1 MILGSQ
7 LKNAILSGS
16 NNISKYKKQIN
27 ELNIFPVPDGDT
39 GTNMSMTITAAAEAM
54 EALEDAAPAGEVAKR
69 AASAMLRG
77 ARGNSG
83 VILSLLFRGISK
95 GLEGKE
101 EIDAQDL
108 VAALERGVDEAY
120 KAVMKPTEGTIL
132 TVARVASERA
142 REALELGSD
151 PIQVWDAACMGAADA
166 LEETPELLPVLKKA
180 GVVDAG
186 GQGLCLIFEGML
198 SVFRSGIVL
207 DGGLSPEEKAEETAQ
222 FFRNVAAE
230 FDSEINFTYCTEF
243 VVGRDPEVQKDPLEL
258 RLFLETIGDC
268 VVVVDDEEIIKV
280 HVHTENPG
288 DALQAGLEYGQLL
301 TVKIENMKEQHRKAA
316 EENQAQKAA
325 AEPQPEKERLEPQ
338 EPTEEMGFIS
348 VAAGDGLK
356 ELFLDLGCANVV
368 SGGQTMNPSTEDLL
382 EAVLATPAK
391 KVFILPN
398 NKNILMAAEQTVP
411 LVTDR
416 EVVVIPTRTIPQGL
430 SAMLAF
436 DPDLDAEENQEAM
449 LEAAGNVDTG
459 LVTFAARDSEF
470 GGHTIRHGD
479 ILGLKNG
486 KLEYIE
492 KDPVAA
498 CVKVTRSLSSKRTSF
513 ITLIYGEGI
522 TQEQAEEAKRRL
534 EDKLHSDVLLYCQ
547 RRVTPRLRH
556 PWTTQAQS
564 TRNLS
569 LRKGFF
575 LSVGVFPRKERW
587 PCPPCLNWIF
597 KTARAWG
604 PSGPSSSAS
613 WASPRWGICSGFT
626 PAPTR
631 TGASTASSG
640 TPPSTRWRW

>member
-1 MILGSQ
+1 MVKDVLPVILGSQ

-39 GTNMSMTITAAAEAM
+39 GTNMSMTIGAAAEEM
-54 EALEDAAPAGEVAKR
+54 KGLDDSSTAAQVAKK
-69 AASAMLRG
+69 AASSMLRG

-95 GLEGKE
+95 GLEGRE
-101 EIDAQDL
+101 EISAEDL
-108 VAALERGVDEAY
+108 VAALELGVEEAY

-132 TVARVASERA
+132 TVARVAAERG
-142 REALELGSD
+142 REALEMGSD
-151 PIQVWDAACMGAADA
+151 PVQVWDAVCMGAADA
-166 LEETPELLPVLKKA
+166 LEDTPNLLPVLKKA

-207 DGGLSPEEKAEETAQ
+207 ECGLSEEEKAQETAE

-243 VVGRDPEVQKDPLEL
+243 IVGRDPEIQKDPLEL

-268 VVVVDDEEIIKV
+268 VVVVDDDEIIKT

-288 DALQAGLEYGQLL
+288 DALQAALQYGQLL
-301 TVKIENMKEQHRKAA
+301 TVKIENIKEQHRKAA
-316 EENQAQKAA
+316 EANEAQKAA
-325 AEPQPEKERLEPQ
+325 AAEKPQPEKAHLEPQ

-356 ELFLDLGCANVV
+356 SLFMDLGCANVV

-398 NKNILMAAEQTVP
+398 NKNIIMAAEQTIP
-411 LVTDR
+411 LCTDR
-416 EVVVIPTRTIPQGL
+416 EVIVIPTRTIPQGL

-436 DPDLDAEENQEAM
+436 DPDSDAQTNQEAM

-459 LVTFAARDSEF
+459 LVTFAARDSEY

-498 CVKVTRSLSSKRTSF
+498 CVRVTRSFATKHTSF

-522 TQEQAEEAKRRL
+522 TQEQAEEAKRTL
-534 EDKLHSDVLLYCQ
+534 ENKLHSDVEITLVDGGQPVYYFI
-547 RRVTPRLRH
+547 V
-556 PWTTQAQS
+556 
-564 TRNLS
+564 
-569 LRKGFF
+569 
-575 LSVGVFPRKERW
+575 SVE
-587 PCPPCLNWIF
+587 
-597 KTARAWG
+597 
-604 PSGPSSSAS
+604 
-613 WASPRWGICSGFT
+613 
-626 PAPTR
+626 
-631 TGASTASSG
+631 
-640 TPPSTRWRW
+640 

>member
-1 MILGSQ
+1 MTSIVVKDVLPVILGSQ
-7 LKNAILSGS
+7 LKNAIISGS
-16 NNISKYKKQIN
+16 NNISKFKKQVN

-39 GTNMSMTITAAAEAM
+39 GTNMSMTIGAAAEEM
-54 EALEDAAPAGEVAKR
+54 KKLEDSATASQVAKK
-69 AASAMLRG
+69 AASSMLRG

-95 GLEGKE
+95 GLEGRE
-101 EIDAQDL
+101 EISAEDL
-108 VAALERGVDEAY
+108 VAALELGVEEAY

-132 TVARVASERA
+132 TVARVAAERG

-151 PIQVWDAACMGAADA
+151 PVQVWDAACMGAADA

-207 DGGLSPEEKAEETAQ
+207 ECGLSEEEKAQDTEE

-243 VVGRDPEVQKDPLEL
+243 IVGRNPEVQKDPLEL

-268 VVVVDDEEIIKV
+268 VVVVDDDEIIKT

-288 DALQAGLEYGQLL
+288 DALQAALQYGQLL

-316 EENQAQKAA
+316 EENETAKTAAQEKAK
-325 AEPQPEKERLEPQ
+325 AERKPLERQ
-338 EPTEEMGFIS
+338 EPTEEVGFIS
-348 VAAGDGLK
+348 VAAGEGLQS
-356 ELFLDLGCANVV
+356 LFLDLGCANVV

-391 KVFILPN
+391 KVFVLPN

-411 LVTDR
+411 LATDR
-416 EVVVIPTRTIPQGL
+416 EVIVIPTRTIPQGL

-436 DPDLDAEENQEAM
+436 DPDADADSNKEAM
-449 LEAAGNVDTG
+449 LEAASNVDTG
-459 LVTFAARDSEF
+459 LVTFAARDSEYD
-470 GGHTIRHGD
+470 GHTIRHGD

-498 CVKVTRSLSSKRTSF
+498 CVRVTRSFASKHTSF

-522 TQEQAEEAKRRL
+522 TQEQAEKAKRTL
-534 EDKLHSDVLLYCQ
+534 ENKLHSDVEITLVNGGQPVYY
-547 RRVTPRLRH
+547 
-556 PWTTQAQS
+556 
-564 TRNLS
+564 
-569 LRKGFF
+569 FII
-575 LSVGVFPRKERW
+575 SVE
-587 PCPPCLNWIF
+587 
-597 KTARAWG
+597 
-604 PSGPSSSAS
+604 
-613 WASPRWGICSGFT
+613 
-626 PAPTR
+626 
-631 TGASTASSG
+631 
-640 TPPSTRWRW
+640 

>member
-1 MILGSQ
+1 MVKDVLPVILGSQ

-39 GTNMSMTITAAAEAM
+39 GTNMSMTIGAAAEEM
-54 EALEDAAPAGEVAKR
+54 KGLDDSSTAAQVAKK
-69 AASAMLRG
+69 AASSMLRG

-95 GLEGKE
+95 GLEGRE
-101 EIDAQDL
+101 EISAEDL
-108 VAALERGVDEAY
+108 VAALELGVEEAY

-132 TVARVASERA
+132 TVARVAAERG
-142 REALELGSD
+142 REALEMGSD
-151 PIQVWDAACMGAADA
+151 PVQVWDAVCMGAADA
-166 LEETPELLPVLKKA
+166 LEDTPNLLPVLKKA

-207 DGGLSPEEKAEETAQ
+207 ECGLSEEEKAQETAE

-230 FDSEINFTYCTEF
+230 LDSVINFTYCTEF
-243 VVGRDPEVQKDPLEL
+243 IVGRDPEIQKDPLEL

-268 VVVVDDEEIIKV
+268 VVVVDDDEIIKT

-288 DALQAGLEYGQLL
+288 DALQAALQYGQLL

-316 EENQAQKAA
+316 EANEAQKAA
-325 AEPQPEKERLEPQ
+325 AAEKPQPEKAHLEPQ

-356 ELFLDLGCANVV
+356 SLFMDLGCANVV

-398 NKNILMAAEQTVP
+398 NKNIIMAAEQTIP
-411 LVTDR
+411 LCTDR
-416 EVVVIPTRTIPQGL
+416 EVIVIPTRTIPQGL

-436 DPDLDAEENQEAM
+436 DPDSDAQTNQEAM

-459 LVTFAARDSEF
+459 LVTFAARDSEY

-498 CVKVTRSLSSKRTSF
+498 CVRVTRSFATKHTSF

-522 TQEQAEEAKRRL
+522 TQEQAEEAKRTL
-534 EDKLHSDVLLYCQ
+534 ENKLHSDVEITLVDGGQPVYY
-547 RRVTPRLRH
+547 
-556 PWTTQAQS
+556 
-564 TRNLS
+564 
-569 LRKGFF
+569 FII
-575 LSVGVFPRKERW
+575 SVE
-587 PCPPCLNWIF
+587 
-597 KTARAWG
+597 
-604 PSGPSSSAS
+604 
-613 WASPRWGICSGFT
+613 
-626 PAPTR
+626 
-631 TGASTASSG
+631 
-640 TPPSTRWRW
+640 

>member
-1 MILGSQ
+1 MVKDVLPVILGSQ

-16 NNISKYKKQIN
+16 NNISKYKKQVN

-39 GTNMSMTITAAAEAM
+39 GTNMSMTIGAAAEEM
-54 EALEDAAPAGEVAKR
+54 KGLDDSSTAAQVAKK
-69 AASAMLRG
+69 AASSMLRG

-95 GLEGKE
+95 GLEGRE
-101 EIDAQDL
+101 EISAEDL
-108 VAALERGVDEAY
+108 VAALELGVEEAY

-132 TVARVASERA
+132 TVARVAAERG
-142 REALELGSD
+142 REALEMGSD
-151 PIQVWDAACMGAADA
+151 PVQVWDAVCMGAADA
-166 LEETPELLPVLKKA
+166 LEDTPNLLPVLKKA

-207 DGGLSPEEKAEETAQ
+207 ECGLSEEEKAQETAE

-243 VVGRDPEVQKDPLEL
+243 IVGRDPEIQKDPLEL

-268 VVVVDDEEIIKV
+268 VVVVDDEEIIKT

-288 DALQAGLEYGQLL
+288 DALQAALQYGQLL

-316 EENQAQKAA
+316 EANEARKAA
-325 AEPQPEKERLEPQ
+325 AAEKPQPEKARLEPQ

-356 ELFLDLGCANVV
+356 GLFMDLGCANVV
-368 SGGQTMNPSTEDLL
+368 RGGQTMNPSTEDLL

-398 NKNILMAAEQTVP
+398 NKNIIMAAEQTIP
-411 LVTDR
+411 LCTDR
-416 EVVVIPTRTIPQGL
+416 EVIVIPTRTIPQGL

-436 DPDLDAEENQEAM
+436 DPDSDAQNNQEAM

-459 LVTFAARDSEF
+459 LVTFAARDSEY

-498 CVKVTRSLSSKRTSF
+498 CVRVTRSFATKHTSF

-522 TQEQAEEAKRRL
+522 TQEQAEEAKRTL
-534 EDKLHSDVLLYCQ
+534 ENKLHSDVEITLVDGGQPVYY
-547 RRVTPRLRH
+547 
-556 PWTTQAQS
+556 
-564 TRNLS
+564 
-569 LRKGFF
+569 FII
-575 LSVGVFPRKERW
+575 SVE
-587 PCPPCLNWIF
+587 
-597 KTARAWG
+597 
-604 PSGPSSSAS
+604 
-613 WASPRWGICSGFT
+613 
-626 PAPTR
+626 
-631 TGASTASSG
+631 
-640 TPPSTRWRW
+640 

>member
-1 MILGSQ
+1 VFPVILGTQ

-16 NNISKYKKQIN
+16 NNIAKYKKQVN

-39 GTNMSMTITAAAEAM
+39 GTNMSMTINAAAEGLKELDDTAT
-54 EALEDAAPAGEVAKR
+54 AGEVAKK

-101 EIDAQDL
+101 EVEGEDL
-108 VAALERGVDEAY
+108 VRALDLGVDEAY

-132 TVARVASERA
+132 TVARIAAERA

-151 PIQVWDAACMGAADA
+151 AVQIWDAACIGAQEA

-198 SVFRSGIVL
+198 SVFRNGVIIES
-207 DGGLSPEEKAEETAQ
+207 GLSPEEKAEETAE

-243 VVGRDPEVQKDPLEL
+243 IVGRDPEVTKDPLDL

-268 VVVVDDEEIIKV
+268 VVVVDDDEIIKT

-288 DALQAGLEYGQLL
+288 DALQAALQYGQLL

-316 EENQAQKAA
+316 EENDARKAA
-325 AEPQPEKERLEPQ
+325 AAPAPEKETLAPQ
-338 EPTEEMGFIS
+338 APTEEIGFVS

-356 ELFLDLGCANVV
+356 SLFTDLGCSNVV
-368 SGGQTMNPSTEDLL
+368 SGGQTMNPSTEDILA
-382 EAVLATPAK
+382 AVLATPAK
-391 KVFILPN
+391 KVFVLPN
-398 NKNILMAAEQTVP
+398 NKNIIMAAEQTIP
-411 LVTDR
+411 LATDR
-416 EVVVIPTRTIPQGL
+416 EVIVVPTRTIPQGL

-436 DPDLDAEENQEAM
+436 DPDADAEANKEAM

-459 LVTFAARDSEF
+459 LVTFAARDSEY
-470 GGHTIRHGD
+470 GGHTIQHGD
-479 ILGLKNG
+479 ILGLTNG

-492 KDPVAA
+492 RDPVTA
-498 CVKVTRSLSSKRTSF
+498 CVRVTRSFVNKHTSF

-522 TQEQAEEAKRRL
+522 TDEQAEEARRIL
-534 EDKLHSDVLLYCQ
+534 ASKVHSDVEITLVQGGQPVYY
-547 RRVTPRLRH
+547 
-556 PWTTQAQS
+556 
-564 TRNLS
+564 
-569 LRKGFF
+569 FII
-575 LSVGVFPRKERW
+575 SVE
-587 PCPPCLNWIF
+587 
-597 KTARAWG
+597 
-604 PSGPSSSAS
+604 
-613 WASPRWGICSGFT
+613 
-626 PAPTR
+626 
-631 TGASTASSG
+631 
-640 TPPSTRWRW
+640 

>member
-16 NNISKYKKQIN
+16 NNISKYKKQVN

-39 GTNMSMTITAAAEAM
+39 GTNMSMTIGAAAEEM
-54 EALEDAAPAGEVAKR
+54 KGLDDSSTAAQVAKK
-69 AASAMLRG
+69 AASSMLRG

-95 GLEGKE
+95 GLEGRE
-101 EIDAQDL
+101 EISAEDL
-108 VAALERGVDEAY
+108 VAALELGVEEAY

-132 TVARVASERA
+132 TVARVAAERG
-142 REALELGSD
+142 REALEMGSD
-151 PIQVWDAACMGAADA
+151 PVQVWDAVCMGAADA
-166 LEETPELLPVLKKA
+166 LEDTPNLLPVLKKA

-207 DGGLSPEEKAEETAQ
+207 ECGLSEEEKAQETAE

-243 VVGRDPEVQKDPLEL
+243 IVGRDPEIQKDPLEL

-268 VVVVDDEEIIKV
+268 VVVVDDEEIIKT

-288 DALQAGLEYGQLL
+288 DALQAALQYGQLL

-316 EENQAQKAA
+316 EANEARKAA
-325 AEPQPEKERLEPQ
+325 AAEKPQPEKARLEPQ

-356 ELFLDLGCANVV
+356 GLFMDLGCANVV

-398 NKNILMAAEQTVP
+398 NKNIIMAAEQTIP
-411 LVTDR
+411 LCTDR
-416 EVVVIPTRTIPQGL
+416 EVIVIPTRTIPQGL

-436 DPDLDAEENQEAM
+436 DPDSDAQTNQEAM
-449 LEAAGNVDTG
+449 LEAVGNVDTG
-459 LVTFAARDSEF
+459 LVTFAARDSEY

-498 CVKVTRSLSSKRTSF
+498 CVRVTRSFATKHTSF

-522 TQEQAEEAKRRL
+522 TQEQAEEAKRTL
-534 EDKLHSDVLLYCQ
+534 ENKLHSDVEITLVDGGQPVYY
-547 RRVTPRLRH
+547 
-556 PWTTQAQS
+556 
-564 TRNLS
+564 
-569 LRKGFF
+569 FII
-575 LSVGVFPRKERW
+575 SVE
-587 PCPPCLNWIF
+587 
-597 KTARAWG
+597 
-604 PSGPSSSAS
+604 
-613 WASPRWGICSGFT
+613 
-626 PAPTR
+626 
-631 TGASTASSG
+631 
-640 TPPSTRWRW
+640 

>member
-16 NNISKYKKQIN
+16 NNISKYKKQVN

-39 GTNMSMTITAAAEAM
+39 GTNMSMTIGAAAEEM
-54 EALEDAAPAGEVAKR
+54 KGLDDSSTAAQVAKK
-69 AASAMLRG
+69 AASSMLRG

-95 GLEGKE
+95 GLEGRE
-101 EIDAQDL
+101 EISAEDL
-108 VAALERGVDEAY
+108 VAALELGVEEAY

-132 TVARVASERA
+132 TVARVAAERG
-142 REALELGSD
+142 REALEMGSD
-151 PIQVWDAACMGAADA
+151 PVQVWDAVCMGAADA
-166 LEETPELLPVLKKA
+166 LEDTPNLLPVLKKA

-207 DGGLSPEEKAEETAQ
+207 ECGLSEEEKAQETAE

-243 VVGRDPEVQKDPLEL
+243 IVGRDPEIQKDPLEL

-268 VVVVDDEEIIKV
+268 VVVVDDEEIIKT

-288 DALQAGLEYGQLL
+288 DALQAALQYGQLL

-316 EENQAQKAA
+316 EANEARKAA
-325 AEPQPEKERLEPQ
+325 AAEKPQPEKARLEPQ

-356 ELFLDLGCANVV
+356 GLFMDLGCANVV

-398 NKNILMAAEQTVP
+398 NKNIIMAAEQTIP
-411 LVTDR
+411 LCTDR
-416 EVVVIPTRTIPQGL
+416 EVIVIPTRTIPQGL

-436 DPDLDAEENQEAM
+436 DPDSDAQNNQEAM

-459 LVTFAARDSEF
+459 LVTFAARDSEY

-498 CVKVTRSLSSKRTSF
+498 CVRVTRSFATKHTSF

-522 TQEQAEEAKRRL
+522 TQEQAEEAKRTL
-534 EDKLHSDVLLYCQ
+534 ENKLHSDVEITLVDGGQPVYY
-547 RRVTPRLRH
+547 
-556 PWTTQAQS
+556 
-564 TRNLS
+564 
-569 LRKGFF
+569 FII
-575 LSVGVFPRKERW
+575 SVE
-587 PCPPCLNWIF
+587 
-597 KTARAWG
+597 
-604 PSGPSSSAS
+604 
-613 WASPRWGICSGFT
+613 
-626 PAPTR
+626 
-631 TGASTASSG
+631 
-640 TPPSTRWRW
+640 

>member
-1 MILGSQ
+1 MISGAQ
-7 LKNAILSGS
+7 LKNAIISGS

-39 GTNMSMTITAAAEAM
+39 GTNMSMTIGAAAE
-54 EALEDAAPAGEVAKR
+54 EIQRLEDTATAAQAAKK
-69 AASAMLRG
+69 AASSMLRG

-101 EIDAQDL
+101 EISAEDL
-108 VAALERGVDEAY
+108 VAALELGVDEAY

-132 TVARVASERA
+132 TVARVAGERA

-151 PIQVWDAACMGAADA
+151 PVQVWDAACMGAADA

-207 DGGLSPEEKAEETAQ
+207 ESGLSEEERAQETAE

-243 VVGRDPEVQKDPLEL
+243 VVGRDPEIQKDPLDL

-268 VVVVDDEEIIKV
+268 VVVVDDEEIIKT

-288 DALQAGLEYGQLL
+288 DALQYALQYGQLL

-316 EENQAQKAA
+316 EENEAQKAA
-325 AEPQPEKERLEPQ
+325 AAALEPQPERAALERQ

-356 ELFLDLGCANVV
+356 SLFLDLGCANVV

-391 KVFILPN
+391 KVFVLPN
-398 NKNILMAAEQTVP
+398 NKNIIMAAEQTAP
-411 LVTDR
+411 LATDR
-416 EVVVIPTRTIPQGL
+416 EVIVIPTRTIPQGL
-430 SAMLAF
+430 SAMLAY
-436 DPDLDAEENQEAM
+436 DPDADADANKETM

-459 LVTFAARDSEF
+459 LVTFAARDSEY

-492 KDPVAA
+492 KDPVSA
-498 CVKVTRSLSSKRTSF
+498 CVRVTRSLATKRTSF
-513 ITLIYGEGI
+513 VTLIYGEGI
-522 TQEQAEEAKRRL
+522 TQEQAEDAKRRL
-534 EDKLHSDVLLYCQ
+534 EEKLHSDVEITLVNGGQPVYY
-547 RRVTPRLRH
+547 
-556 PWTTQAQS
+556 
-564 TRNLS
+564 
-569 LRKGFF
+569 FII
-575 LSVGVFPRKERW
+575 SVE
-587 PCPPCLNWIF
+587 
-597 KTARAWG
+597 
-604 PSGPSSSAS
+604 
-613 WASPRWGICSGFT
+613 
-626 PAPTR
+626 
-631 TGASTASSG
+631 
-640 TPPSTRWRW
+640 